1 MEYYHYVN
9 ILETKGLEYILVICF
24 LITLVFFVRNLERP
38 PKWQRKELVG
48 PPGPTPDGGPVVVA
62 ARRDTA
68 EAPSKPEKE
77 GGLEPHNPPSS

>member
-9 ILETKGLEYILVICF
+9 IFQTKGLEYILVICF

-38 PKWQRKELVG
+38 PKWQRKELVESA
-48 PPGPTPDGGPVVVA
+48 GPTQGGGPVVVA

-68 EAPSKPEKE
+68 EAPSKPEQE